1 LTVFIKRKKFHAL
14 EENRVESHYLYDSLS
29 EELGRINSELRNIVY
44 RITFFGVTD
53 KLLEDKKEIMV
64 LKNWVKQE
72 IEEISQTL
80 LKYN

>member
-1 LTVFIKRKKFHAL
+1 MAVFIKRRKILAL

-29 EELGRINSELRNIVY
+29 QELGRINSELRNIVY
-44 RITFFGVTD
+44 RINFFGVTD

>member
-1 LTVFIKRKKFHAL
+1 LVVFIRRRKFLTL

-44 RITFFGVTD
+44 RINFFGVTD

-72 IEEISQTL
+72 IDEISQTL
-80 LKYN
+80 LKYK